1 MIDAHAHID
10 GNEFDGDRA
19 EVLARARAAGVT
31 PVVVIGTGPTLA
43 DIGRAVA
50 LAEAEPNVWATV
62 GVHPHE
68 AARIG
73 PGWWER
79 LEAWGR
85 HPRVVGIGETGLD
98 FYYDHSSR
106 EAQVDAFREHV
117 RMARRLDLPVVVHVR
132 DAHPETLALLR
143 EEGADRGIIHCF
155 TGGPDEATAY
165 VNIGFYVSF
174 SGIVTFKTAG
184 ALREAVRRVPLDR
197 ILIETDAPYLA
208 PVPMRGKR
216 NECSFLP
223 YTAEAVAR
231 EAGVPVE
238 EIARVTEQNARNVF
252 GLTGGP
258 GEGK

>member
-1 MIDAHAHID
+1 VIDAHAHID
-10 GNEFDGDRA
+10 GKEFDGDRA

-31 PVVVIGTGPTLA
+31 PIITIGTGPTLA

-50 LAEAEPNVWATV
+50 LAEVEPDVWATV

-68 AARIG
+68 AARVG
-73 PGWWER
+73 PGWWEQ

-98 FYYDHSSR
+98 FYYDHSPR
-106 EAQVDAFREHV
+106 DAQAAEFREHV
-117 RMARRLDLPVVVHVR
+117 RLARRLGKPVVVHVR
-132 DAHPETLALLR
+132 DAHPETLALLC
-143 EEGADRGIIHCF
+143 EERAEPGIIHCF
-155 TGGPDEATAY
+155 TGGPDDAVAY

-216 NECSFLP
+216 KM
-223 YTAEAVAR
+223 
-231 EAGVPVE
+231 PVTSS
-238 EIARVTEQNARNVF
+238 A
-252 GLTGGP
+252 
-258 GEGK
+258 